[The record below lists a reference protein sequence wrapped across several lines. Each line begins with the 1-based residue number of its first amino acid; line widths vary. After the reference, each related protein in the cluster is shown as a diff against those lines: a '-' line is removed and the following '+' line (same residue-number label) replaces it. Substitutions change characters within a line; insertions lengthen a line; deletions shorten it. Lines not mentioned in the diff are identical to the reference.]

1 MSEKYIIGYN
11 YWSSDAGCYMWERF
25 NPECIEKD
33 MALLKEYKVNCI
45 RVFPIWSV
53 FQPIKMYYEYLN
65 SPTEIRYTNDRVLDG
80 SEEGVCGIDI
90 EQVEKM
96 QFLLDCAHKNG
107 IKVVFSIL
115 TGWMSGRLFV
125 PPALEG
131 KNVMTD
137 PLCLKWEIRFIRY
150 MVKRFCEHPAI
161 YAWGLGNECD
171 CIATCPPDMPY
182 VWVHL
187 IASTI
192 RQYDKKNHPVMNDL
206 ALHAPY
212 KDGWSIPEESE
223 LVDVLV
229 THPYNVFQPDCLY
242 DKTMSFR
249 SLMHMSMETWLN
261 QSIGGVPTF
270 VEEIGTIG
278 PMMGGG
284 DIQARFMNV
293 GLHEGLSRGFMGY
306 MPWCAFDQYH
316 LDFPPY
322 DWSHLERE
330 LGAFKPDTYAPN
342 PHAPVLKSF
351 AENLEKFNIPQLK
364 VPEYDAVCI
373 LSHRQDTWRTAYG
386 AYALARQLDLNLRFT
401 LSEQD
406 LPDSKLYILPSIDGN
421 NYVLYSYFKNLLKKV
436 ADGATLFISL
446 DAKNFMTDFENLTGL
461 FVEASLD
468 RPRHAKFEFMGEEIE
483 LHNRWTYI
491 MKSTS
496 GKALAKEADGNVVIN
511 EKEYGKGRI
520 ITMTMPM
527 ESWLGGQPDVLSSND
542 ACMYNAIYKYIS
554 EGLLDSRKVEKTQRY
569 LLKSEHT
576 LDDGRFMIILS
587 NPNDW
592 TITDTLT
599 LKDGLKVADTTNTD
613 CIKSEADGKL
623 TIELKCGEGAI
634 IFLK

>member
-1 MSEKYIIGYN
+1 MAKKYIVGYN

-45 RVFPIWSV
+45 RIFPIWPV

-65 SPTEIRYTNDRVLDG
+65 APYEIRYTNDRPLDG
-80 SEEGVCGIDI
+80 SEEGVCGIDVA
-90 EQVEKM
+90 QVEKM

-115 TGWMSGRLFV
+115 SGWMSSRLFV

-137 PLCLKWEIRFIRY
+137 PLCLKWEIRFVRY
-150 MVKRFCEHPAI
+150 MVKRFCDHPAI

-171 CIATCPPDMPY
+171 CIAEVPNDMPY
-182 VWVHL
+182 VWVHM

-192 RQYDKKNHPVMNDL
+192 RQYDKNHHPVMNDL

-212 KDGWSIPEESE
+212 KDGWSILEEGE
-223 LVDVLV
+223 LVDILV

-261 QSIGGVPTF
+261 QSISGCPAF
-270 VEEIGTIG
+270 IEEIGTIG

-284 DIQARFMNV
+284 DTQARFMNV
-293 GLHEGLSRGFMGY
+293 GLHEGLSRGFIGF
-306 MPWCAFDQYH
+306 MPWCTFDQY
-316 LDFPPY
+316 DFDYPPY

-330 LGAFKPDTYAPN
+330 LGAFKPDYTPN
-342 PHAPVLKSF
+342 PHATVLKKF
-351 AENLEKFNIPQLK
+351 AEDLEKFNIPQL
-364 VPEYDAVCI
+364 PIPAYDAVCI
-373 LSHRQDTWRTAYG
+373 LSHRQNTWRAAYG
-386 AYALARQLDLNLRFT
+386 AYALARQLDLNLQFT
-401 LSEQD
+401 LPEQD

-436 ADGATLFISL
+436 YEGATLFVSL
-446 DAKNFMTDFENLTGL
+446 DSKVFMTNFENLTGL

-468 RPRHAKFEFMGEEIE
+468 RPRTAKFEFMGEKME
-483 LHNRWTYI
+483 LNNRWTYL

-496 GKALAKEADGNVVIN
+496 GKVLTKEENGNVVIN
-511 EKEYGKGRI
+511 EKAYGKGRI
-520 ITMTMPM
+520 ITMTMPL
-527 ESWLGGQPDVLSSND
+527 ETYLGAQPDVLSSND
-542 ACMYNAIYKYIS
+542 ACMYNAIYKYVA
-554 EGLLDSRKVEKTQRY
+554 EDQLKARKVEKTQRY
-569 LLKSEHT
+569 LLKSEHI
-576 LDDGRFMIILS
+576 LEDGRFMLILS

-592 TITDTLT
+592 TLTDTLT
-599 LKDGLKVADTTNTD
+599 LKDGLTVDVSTNEG
-613 CIKSEADGKL
+613 CIKAVTPG
-623 TIELKCGEGAI
+623 TITVELKSGEGAI
-634 IFLK
+634 LFLK